1 MAVMSRRRS
10 ILLAAVVAL
19 LAVAVFVVWRYDLL
33 SSWAE
38 EPAPRIAPEPPP
50 LAEGQ
55 IDIRVMSFNI
65 LDATKR
71 LRITRWDQRKALAVE
86 VINAFHPDLLGTQ
99 EAQPF
104 QAAYLD
110 QHLPGHQF
118 VGVGRRDGRDEG
130 QFVAI
135 FFKRDRFEKLAEG
148 HFWLSETPDVP
159 GSKDWLS
166 PVPRVVS
173 WLKLRSRSQP
183 APAFFYFNTHVDPVS
198 VWARNESA
206 VLLRKRVATIAGGAP
221 VIVTGDFNSNE
232 GTKCYRLMLDDS
244 DGLGLGLIDSYR
256 RVHPAEQGNEGTWH
270 GPGGIRPDRRI
281 DWILHTPH
289 FTPIATA
296 IDRTKKDGQYP
307 SDHFPVT
314 AVLRLSASLG
324 GR

>member
-1 MAVMSRRRS
+1 MSRKRS

-33 SSWAE
+33 SSWAA
-38 EPAPRIAPEPPP
+38 EPAPRLAPAPAP

-86 VINAFHPDLLGTQ
+86 VINAFDPDLLGTQ

-110 QHLPGHQF
+110 QHLPGHQL

-173 WLKLRSRSQP
+173 WVKLRSRSRP

-206 VLLRKRVATIAGGAP
+206 VLLRKRVAAIAGHAP

-256 RVHPAEQGNEGTWH
+256 RVHPLEQGNEGTWH

-289 FTPIATA
+289 FVPIAA
-296 IDRTKKDGQYP
+296 GIDRTQKDGQYP

-314 AVLRLSASLG
+314 AVLRLSGLPDD
-324 GR
+324 R